1 MNTLW
6 RIAILA
12 GAGVLPGVGLAQAQ
26 QHASSTF
33 TVMGHPGQAPVIQKD
48 GRSYVDV
55 EGLARITGGTLG
67 FQGSQIVLTFP
78 GPLLQPG
85 ASASPPAPPEKTG
98 FSRDFLRAAI
108 EGMSEIREWRA
119 AIDNAV
125 RTNNPV
131 NDSWVSP
138 LRRASER
145 SIAIAASAASTDS
158 DRKAVPLLQNQ
169 LNNMRQLSDR
179 LLDMRRS
186 LTFVRTD
193 LLDNDPLDQR
203 ILACAQGLAAIAV
216 PGGQFQ
222 DVAACH

>member
-6 RIAILA
+6 RIAVLA
-12 GAGVLPGVGLAQAQ
+12 GAGVLQGVGLAQAQ
-26 QHASSTF
+26 QPTSSTF
-33 TVMGHPGQAPVIQKD
+33 TVMGHSGHAPVIQKD
-48 GRSYVDV
+48 GRSYVEV

-67 FQGSQIVLTFP
+67 FQGSQIVLTLP
-78 GPLLQPG
+78 GPLVRPG
-85 ASASPPAPPEKTG
+85 VPAPDSAPEKTG
-98 FSRDFLRAAI
+98 FSRDFLRAGI
-108 EGMSEIREWRA
+108 EAMSEIREWRA
-119 AIDNAV
+119 AIENAV
-125 RTNNPV
+125 RTSNPV
-131 NDSWVSP
+131 TDSWVSP
-138 LRRASER
+138 LRRASES
-145 SIAIAASAASTDS
+145 SIAVAALAASTDS

-179 LLDMRRS
+179 LLDMRRNM
-186 LTFVRTD
+186 TFTPTD